1 MGHQPVPEV
10 QWLQHEAL
18 SDNFFYTSLL
28 ICTISNIFIIYF
40 KILFS
45 YIQFVFNNPLHTIT

>member
-1 MGHQPVPEV
+1 MGHQPVP
-10 QWLQHEAL
+10 EAL